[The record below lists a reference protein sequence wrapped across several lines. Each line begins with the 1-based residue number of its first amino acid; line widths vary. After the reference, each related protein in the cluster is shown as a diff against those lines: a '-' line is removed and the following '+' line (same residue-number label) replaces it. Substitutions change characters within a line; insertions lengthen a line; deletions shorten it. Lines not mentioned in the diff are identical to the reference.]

1 MPSSAPT
8 SFCDIETGP
17 ESSSTIRRFTKP
29 FKVFDEA
36 KTITQ
41 IKRDYV
47 TARDP
52 LKGADFIANKLSAL
66 REQHSVEEGE
76 YWDNAFE
83 KAALSPL
90 TGRVLAIGIRQDGKS
105 TILTAE
111 NDKQERDMLGD
122 FLNHHAAMKSA
133 GGTIIGFNWESFDN
147 GFLRARCQKHRLPW
161 QNLQQGRYMDST
173 FRDLMHDFTG
183 YDKTKFV
190 KLDTLSDFL
199 GTGVRKNGDGAHFHQ
214 VFKDDRPKAIA
225 YLENDLLM
233 TEGCALALGV
243 VPGLSNNITAS
254 REAEV
259 DAFFAGREGRYT
271 LPEPLIPKV
280 ELSPAGVGA

>member
-1 MPSSAPT
+1 MTSPAPT

-41 IKRDYV
+41 IKRDYI

-52 LKGADFIANKLSAL
+52 LKGADFLANKLSAL
-66 REQHSVEEGE
+66 REQHSLEEGE

-161 QNLQQGRYMDST
+161 QSLQYGRYMDST
-173 FRDLMHDFTG
+173 FHDLMHDFTG
-183 YDKTKFV
+183 HDKTKFI
-190 KLDTLSDFL
+190 KLDTLNDFL
-199 GTGVRKNGDGAHFHQ
+199 ETGVRKNGDGAHFHQ
-214 VFKDDRPKAIA
+214 VFKDDRPKAVA
-225 YLENDLLM
+225 YLENDLVM
-233 TEGCALALGV
+233 TEACAVGLGV
-243 VPGLSNNITAS
+243 VPNREYELSAS
-254 REAEV
+254 QEEEI
-259 DAFFAGREGRYT
+259 DPFFSGRVERRS
-271 LPEPLIPKV
+271 LPEPTNPKV
-280 ELSPAGVGA
+280 ERSLAGVGL